1 MAHGL
6 EITGV
11 PVANE
16 EDIQDPDMIQT
27 SISLV
32 PSFGAPGDATRFRVV
47 FGLPNLNS
55 SWPVHGGIRMSH
67 DIS

>member
-32 PSFGAPGDATRFRVV
+32 PSFGAPAGDATRFRVV
-47 FGLPNLNS
+47 FRTSQSEQFLASPWWDS
-55 SWPVHGGIRMSH
+55 DVS
-67 DIS
+67 